1 MLLLLLFFFCKYP
14 ATTEIYT
21 YGHTRSLH
29 DALPICRPRRRRTR
43 TRARGL
49 CARCRDPAAGPG
61 RRTGGASRVRGA
73 AAVPPGGHD
82 PRVVR
87 AAGLTV
93 HLRWLPLQRGSQE
106 TSTPL
111 LPWLTARLPEWARG
125 RSVARS
131 TATRIPAVP
140 RRYRRPR
147 S

>member
-111 LPWLTARLPEWARG
+111 L
-125 RSVARS
+125 RSEEHTS
-131 TATRIPAVP
+131 ELQSLMRISYAVFCVKKKQK
-140 RRYRRPR
+140 RQQ
-147 S
+147 